1 MDLVCEVTAP
11 DGKPVEG
18 AEVLVMLHS
27 SYNLEA
33 QQDEIVAT
41 GKTAVDGRL
50 KVTVP
55 HRTGSGQRYGTV
67 LARKKDVGVTGT
79 QTMLFT
85 APGQQSE
92 ATRKVSLRLFP
103 LAECRLRLLKP
114 DGSPAAGVQVW
125 ASDIAMPQDTRGFMF
140 TPMYSVPH
148 LPQIGWEA
156 RTDAEGHCV
165 IPDLPQGASVYL
177 RHDAEGLAQL
187 PGKHDPY
194 SPKALRANGTQHERH
209 LVRCG
214 TVRGKIVTTE
224 GTAPHGC
231 HLFLL
236 EDLRPYTTAYGEQI
250 VADAEGHFECKQV
263 PPSVYKIIYRAPA
276 AEEENWVGDTAEGLK
291 VDAGPATT
299 APDLVLTR
307 PGIVTAKVLDAET
320 EKEIESP
327 IIYYLKAG
335 THQLRYRSQR
345 MGPPTHL
352 PPGPNDAV
360 PVQIA
365 AGERKEITFRLQ
377 PKKADNMV
385 TVVVLDENGRPAPR
399 AGVALMGDRS
409 GDFLMPQSTDEKGAC
424 SFTVSDPKKTLSV
437 LAWTDKSLS
446 EPTPVKAG
454 GSAEVRLQTDG
465 FASIHGFIRDEQ
477 GKPVAGAS
485 FQVVY
490 DVFFDFIGGPVPQH
504 SRVGPDGAFHI
515 HRVPKA
521 VKEVTLF
528 AYAEGYGKATLRDH
542 SLKPGEVLEW
552 NPVLTA
558 VHESIAG
565 TVVDKAGRPVSGVQ
579 IRIYGDAQPSV
590 NKPVMTDAQGRFH
603 VENLAAA
610 PLRVVAQQ
618 RTAAISRNVTLSA
631 KAPADDLRLV
641 LPDAV
646 AKVSG
651 IVHDHRGNPV
661 FGAEVTSYRYDRK
674 TLTDKEGRFELS
686 GMEQGWLTLR
696 VKTVSKDAGTMEEEF
711 RLKAGMQNVPLD
723 LPAEASPEFSSAP
736 PLDLTGKTAPEI
748 HVGTW
753 IHSEPLAEKAG
764 GKVRILDFWGM
775 ECGPCLA
782 GFPKVQKFWEK
793 HGADGI
799 EVIALGSPHYPK
811 EEVQEYL
818 QKHPGLTFPM
828 AVQTKGARDAYAYQ
842 VRGVPTY
849 VVIGKDGKILSSG
862 HDWDEAAAV
871 ALKAAKQ

>member
-1 MDLVCEVTAP
+1 MELVYEVTAP

-33 QQDEIVAT
+33 QQDEILAT
-41 GKTAVDGRL
+41 GKTDADGRL

-55 HRTGSGQRYGTV
+55 HRPGSGQRYGTV
-67 LARKKDVGVTGT
+67 LARKKGVGVTG
-79 QTMLFT
+79 MLAVLFT
-85 APGQQSE
+85 AAGQEAE

-103 LAECRLRLLKP
+103 LAECRLHLLKP
-114 DGSPAAGVQVW
+114 DGSPAAGVQVQV
-125 ASDIAMPQDTRGFMF
+125 SDIAMPQDTRGFMF

-148 LPQIGWEA
+148 LPEVGWEA
-156 RTDAEGHCV
+156 RTDAEGRCV
-165 IPDLPQGASVYL
+165 VSGLPHGASVYL

-187 PGKHDPY
+187 PEKHDPY
-194 SPKALRANGTQHERH
+194 SAKSLRATGVEHERH
-209 LVRCG
+209 LVKGG
-214 TVRGKIVTTE
+214 TVRGKIVTTD
-224 GTAPHGC
+224 GTALPGC

-250 VADAEGHFECKQV
+250 VADAKGRFEFKQV
-263 PPSVYKIIYRAPA
+263 PPSVYKIIYRVPGT
-276 AEEENWVGDTAEGLK
+276 EEENWIGDTKEGLK
-291 VDAGPATT
+291 VDAGPAPL

-327 IIYYLKAG
+327 IIFFLKAG

-360 PVQIA
+360 PVQIEA
-365 AGERKEITFRLQ
+365 RERKEIAFRLR
-377 PKKADNMV
+377 PKKANNTV
-385 TVVVLDENGRPAPR
+385 TGVVLDVNGRPAPG

-409 GDFLMPQSTDEKGAC
+409 DGFVMPQSTDEKGAF
-424 SFTVSDPKKTLSV
+424 SFTVSDPKNTLAV

-454 GSAEVRLQTDG
+454 SSTEVGLQTDG
-465 FASIHGFIRDEQ
+465 FASIRGVIRDEQ

-490 DVFFDFIGGPVPQH
+490 DVLFDLIGGPVPQH

-515 HRVPKA
+515 PRVPKA

-542 SLKPGEVLEW
+542 ILKSAEALEW

-558 VHESIAG
+558 VRETIAG
-565 TVVDKAGRPVSGVQ
+565 TVVDKAGSPVAGVQ
-579 IRIYGDAQPSV
+579 IRIYGDAQPSA
-590 NKPVMTDAQGRFH
+590 NKPVVTDAQGRFR

-618 RTAAISRNVTLSA
+618 RTDAISRNVTLSA

-674 TLTDKEGRFELS
+674 TVTDKEGRFAL
-686 GMEQGWLTLR
+686 GDMEQGWLTLR
-696 VKTVSKDAGTMEEEF
+696 VKTVGKDGSEGEEEF
-711 RLKAGMQNVPLD
+711 RLKAGMQNVRLD

-753 IHSEPLAEKAG
+753 IHSDPLAAQAG

-799 EVIALGSPHYPK
+799 EIIALGSPHYPK

-818 QKHPGLTFPM
+818 QKHPDFTFPM
-828 AVQTKGARDAYAYQ
+828 AIQAKGAQDANAYQ

-849 VVIGKDGKILSSG
+849 VVIAKDGKILSSG
-862 HDWDEAAAV
+862 HDWDEAATM
-871 ALKAAKQ
+871 ALKAAQQ